1 VTARDD
7 SKTLVITESVIVRVA
22 VVIVRDSRLR
32 ETLLTARLRSESRT
46 EDPSSNKTNNLSLL
60 HLPRSNKHYP
70 LLSLLAKKIM
80 PSQFDNMSVDENPAP
95 PPPAL
100 SAAQNNFINVVRFG
114 GDLPGA
120 WGALVREMRF
130 VPSQL
135 PSALCDNLHAFIE
148 RNNLRRDYL
157 ERFKDCVGVDAQMIR
172 FSLQNF
178 AAQAGFESIEE
189 YFTSQHQRPIMFK
202 LGLGLD
208 SDSNPISDLGNRVRQ
223 ALRIVYAGAGSKY
236 NLFFIS
242 FFHFHRFILC
252 TYFNTPILF
261 SAQAIP
267 PTPQTPTRQDTAYA
281 NQYQYNHGTPLA
293 GGGLS
298 YAYANPNLFGPTP
311 PNVYHHLPPGTP
323 GGYSN
328 FVPNGGH
335 YYGHGFAGS
344 VGSHSH
350 AGTSFSHDP
359 NGGQQQQQMS
369 HSQGAHSLAHRG
381 KENFANAPPAA
392 YVPSHISSM
401 RGGDAASTG
410 MSTLSLNEPSN
421 GAKNIEKVKD
431 PHATMQL
438 PEVHNNTMMDRHRMN
453 QFVDKAR
460 KDPILATQ
468 ENSVLQTDS
477 RKHVGLDLSK
487 KVFEEQMGIY
497 DAEDTR
503 FRAGIDDA
511 DCKTKND
518 AAAHGKRMADMA
530 DEETEEL
537 RAAEAKITEE
547 LRAAEAKI
555 KAKFADKKAKEE
567 KDFARK
573 KRESDDEVN
582 EWKEKKEK
590 NKREKEENLTLAKA
604 KLLSFE
610 IGTEIFASL
619 SQLESNQEN
628 PEFLNGIDYAIS
640 RLDQYRDLLSR
651 TSDNEPGAEE
661 AMELLKSMV
670 WDDHTEL

>member
-1 VTARDD
+1 
-7 SKTLVITESVIVRVA
+7 
-22 VVIVRDSRLR
+22 
-32 ETLLTARLRSESRT
+32 
-46 EDPSSNKTNNLSLL
+46 
-60 HLPRSNKHYP
+60 
-70 LLSLLAKKIM
+70 M

-95 PPPAL
+95 PPLAL
-100 SAAQNNFINVVRFG
+100 SAAQNNFINVVRLG

-130 VPSQL
+130 APSQL

-148 RNNLRRDYL
+148 RNNLRQDYL

-223 ALRIVYAGAGSKY
+223 ALRIVYAGAG
-236 NLFFIS
+236 
-242 FFHFHRFILC
+242 
-252 TYFNTPILF
+252 T
-261 SAQAIP
+261 QAIP

-438 PEVHNNTMMDRHRMN
+438 PEVHNKIMMDRHRMN

-497 DAEDTR
+497 DPENT
-503 FRAGIDDA
+503 FCRAGIDDE
-511 DCKTKND
+511 DRKSKND

-537 RAAEAKITEE
+537 RAAG
-547 LRAAEAKI
+547 AKI

-573 KRESDDEVN
+573 KRESEEKKI
-582 EWKEKKEK
+582 EWKERKEK
-590 NKREKEENLTLAKA
+590 NKREKEDNLTLAKA
-604 KLLSFE
+604 MLLSFE
-610 IGTEIFASL
+610 TGTEIFASL

-628 PEFLNGIDYAIS
+628 PEFLNGIDVAIL
-640 RLDQYRDLLSR
+640 RLDRYRELLSR

-661 AMELLKSMV
+661 AIELLKSMV
-670 WDDHTEL
+670 WNDHTEL